1 MRELEAA
8 QQIHLSQVSEAEFVA
23 QAGDDNFKDDIG
35 RQFEIVEGS
44 AGTLVASAVALDTV
58 EYCVAEVGT
67 AVQIA
72 DLGRLAMRANHR
84 HRCSTPDYRTLYHF
98 PLRVLTPDSLQT
110 ASWPL
115 STLSPSPSLARRKQ
129 RRH

>member
-8 QQIHLSQVSEAEFVA
+8 QQIHLSQVPEAEFVA

-84 HRCSTPDYRTLYHF
+84 HRVALQITEPFTTSRFD
-98 PLRVLTPDSLQT
+98 VLPPDSLLQQ
-110 ASWPL
+110 WL
-115 STLSPSPSLARRKQ
+115 SANVRAAIKISDS
-129 RRH
+129 